1 VGLIHCTV
9 RVNRG
14 LYGTVMFDDPNLN
27 VLFLFQLMYFVF
39 LAYYS
44 YVILFA
50 FRPTITVAE
59 WIVIVWIATMLV
71 EEVRQVNLQ
80 AGVNCTQYDRET

>member
-1 VGLIHCTV
+1 
-9 RVNRG
+9 
-14 LYGTVMFDDPNLN
+14 M
-27 VLFLFQLMYFVF
+27 VF

-59 WIVIVWIATMLV
+59 WIVIVWIGTLLV
-71 EEVRQVNLQ
+71 EEI
-80 AGVNCTQYDRET
+80 REVDISNISIQKTMKCFSKRL

>member
-1 VGLIHCTV
+1 
-9 RVNRG
+9 
-14 LYGTVMFDDPNLN
+14 
-27 VLFLFQLMYFVF
+27 MYFVF

-80 AGVNCTQYDRET
+80 AGGKLYTVEQGDMSVRKKWVS